1 MLNAVLLVRAELDVR
16 CGKCGHPFVILR
28 VEVEERGT
36 NRVLVDSKHKCEIK
50 EKLTLAKR

>member
-36 NRVLVDSKHKCEIK
+36 NRVLVDSEHKCEIK